1 VVDDDDVVVVS
12 DGKELHGRKAGRF
25 RPLTSLP
32 AVLLLLIFGL
42 LTHCHASA
50 ASSSSSSD
58 EIMRGVGG
66 RYKSP
71 KFNPPH
77 DESSDEDND
86 PAAASEAAKSSAVT
100 SDDVRRRLMDPA
112 GPRDWL
118 PPFSTIDKSPPAID
132 DPEFNSGN
140 SSQLSSD
147 RIVCNSA

>member
-1 VVDDDDVVVVS
+1 MVDDDDVVVVS

-77 DESSDEDND
+77 DESSDEDD
-86 PAAASEAAKSSAVT
+86 DVPAAASEAAKSSVT

-112 GPRDWL
+112 CARDWL
-118 PPFSTIDKSPPAID
+118 PPFSTIDKSPPVN
-132 DPEFNSGN
+132 PEFNSGN